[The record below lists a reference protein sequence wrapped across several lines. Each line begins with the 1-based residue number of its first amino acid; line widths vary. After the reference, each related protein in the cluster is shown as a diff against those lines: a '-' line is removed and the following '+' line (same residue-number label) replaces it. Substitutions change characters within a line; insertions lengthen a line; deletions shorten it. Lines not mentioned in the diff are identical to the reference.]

1 MSTLPTQTP
10 NYLYDLSNP
19 HFENTEL
26 LLNDNRTLKGQ
37 FVQFKIVKGDVE
49 YLYPAEK
56 YCFVPEEHKKLFRHE
71 YEWDQGAFRDI
82 PSYVLQL
89 SMAQIKQIIILP
101 VLVSE
106 L

>member
-26 LLNDNRTLKGQ
+26 LLDDGKKLKGQ
-37 FVQFKIVKGDVE
+37 FVQFRILKGDVE

-56 YCFVPEEHKKLFRHE
+56 YCFVPEDQKKLFWHE
-71 YEWDQGAFRDI
+71 YEWNEGIFTDI
-82 PSYVLQL
+82 PPYVLQL
-89 SMAQIKQIIILP
+89 SMAYIKQITILP
-101 VLVSE
+101 VLVSD